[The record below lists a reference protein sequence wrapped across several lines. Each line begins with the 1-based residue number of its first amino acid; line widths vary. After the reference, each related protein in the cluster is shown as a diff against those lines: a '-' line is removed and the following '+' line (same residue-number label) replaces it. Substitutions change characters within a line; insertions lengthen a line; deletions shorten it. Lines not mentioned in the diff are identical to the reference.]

1 MSIDSR
7 STNQPLRPNYPQP
20 TRAEKSAMALGA
32 VLLSSTLLGGMLSMF
47 EMVIEEAAIARTS
60 IKTAPSAD
68 GLAVRKVGPGSR
80 G

>member
-7 STNQPLRPNYPQP
+7 STKQPAQPSYPQP
-20 TRAEKSAMALGA
+20 ALAQKAAIAFAA
-32 VLLSSTLLGGMLSMF
+32 VLVSSTLLGGMLSMF